1 MEVWTLEAYGVA
13 HILQEMLTIK
23 SDDVTGRTKAYEA
36 ILKNEDI
43 LQPSVP
49 ESFKVLVKELQSLGL
64 AIEVINE
71 SEEEKNLL
79 AKKTPEPP
87 RLGIKAS
94 AGEEVPSISEASDA
108 PKAETEIKPEEVK

>member
-1 MEVWTLEAYGVA
+1 MEVWTLEAYGAA

-64 AIEVINE
+64 AIEVINDA
-71 SEEEKNLL
+71 EEERMLL
-79 AKKTPEPP
+79 A
-87 RLGIKAS
+87 
-94 AGEEVPSISEASDA
+94 
-108 PKAETEIKPEEVK
+108 PEENPPETPQLEAKPVEAEAILADTTSQETVI

>member
-1 MEVWTLEAYGVA
+1 VA

-71 SEEEKNLL
+71 GEEDKTGAIKGPETPLLEEQAGPVGESAPAADAIIDEPKSETETKSEEV
-79 AKKTPEPP
+79 
-87 RLGIKAS
+87 I
-94 AGEEVPSISEASDA
+94 
-108 PKAETEIKPEEVK
+108 

>member
-1 MEVWTLEAYGVA
+1 
-13 HILQEMLTIK
+13 MLTIK

-71 SEEEKNLL
+71 GEEDKTGAIKEAPETPLLEATAGPGGEVSTITENVVVDQPKSETETKSEEV
-79 AKKTPEPP
+79 
-87 RLGIKAS
+87 I
-94 AGEEVPSISEASDA
+94 
-108 PKAETEIKPEEVK
+108 